1 MVFQGTWGPFLVQ
14 LRRFGARRMP
24 SEPLR
29 CQQVMSVSTINIFAW
44 TASLALTGGLGAYG
58 YKNIKYLETPKPY
71 SKSDTEGNARAK
83 EKLNAG
89 KVAKVEKD
97 WSISYSGK
105 VVPNFVDHNWTGKV
119 VIVDDI
125 VKPPPGPVEIPDVKI
140 EDIVQI
146 IYFQVDTGDAGG
158 SRVLVRYIGALAT
171 YGTVEL
177 RVADTLPSPHEGI
190 AVVSI
195 TAESVEF
202 SFSKEGRENETFLP
216 GMLDSGLI
224 YVIPADGK
232 ALEAKWESAIGEYK
246 ENDTRPKDTVEL
258 ANNIYRLGTD
268 DAKEFA
274 DNYQTILTN
283 DLRTKTRR
291 DKNGNPAGIELTS
304 VREGSIAQRHGLA
317 ARDVIISVNGHPVN
331 SEQEAMQWAKANKDN
346 YTVWEVV
353 VERLGRTE
361 TLTYRSPDN

>member
-1 MVFQGTWGPFLVQ
+1 
-14 LRRFGARRMP
+14 
-24 SEPLR
+24 
-29 CQQVMSVSTINIFAW
+29 MSVSTINIFAW

-58 YKNIKYLETPKPY
+58 YKNIKYLETDKPY
-71 SKSDTEGNARAK
+71 SKADTEGNARAK
-83 EKLNAG
+83 EALSAG
-89 KVAKVEKD
+89 KGAKIEKS
-97 WSISYSGK
+97 WSINYQK
-105 VVPNFVDHNWTGKV
+105 QVVPNFVDHNWTGKLV
-119 VIVDDI
+119 VVEEREPE
-125 VKPPPGPVEIPDVKI
+125 KKGPVVIPDVKI
-140 EDIVQI
+140 EDILQV

-171 YGTVEL
+171 NGTAEL
-177 RVADTLPSPHEGI
+177 RVADTLPSPHDGI
-190 AVVSI
+190 AVVGI

-202 SFSKEGRENETFLP
+202 SFSKEGRDNETFLP

-224 YVIPADGK
+224 YVIPEDGEALVAEWEKVVGEKVANSNWPK
-232 ALEAKWESAIGEYK
+232 ATE
-246 ENDTRPKDTVEL
+246 EL
-258 ANNIYRLGTD
+258 TPNAFRVGSD

-283 DLRTKTRR
+283 DLRTRTRR

-331 SEQEAMQWAKANKDN
+331 SEQEAMQWAKANQDN
-346 YTVWEVV
+346 YTVWNVV

-361 TLTYRSPDN
+361 TLIYRSPDN